1 MFSQAAISEELCLVN
16 LPQELS
22 LEIVQSG
29 KSVVQLEEVVNMLQ
43 KSGRKVVVHPDSW
56 APKLGIHIE
65 ETVSN
70 SFVLQYSVSQSLI
83 TSRPTMGQSTITLQI
98 CCAVLPALKMFCC
111 RFVAPFS
118 NRKTSI
124 NLTLMC
130 NFWDVIV

>member
-1 MFSQAAISEELCLVN
+1 MFGQASISEEPCLIN

-56 APKLGIHIE
+56 APKLGIHIG

-70 SFVLQYSVSQSLI
+70 TFVLEYFLNQSHYEQTSNGAKYEYVTDLLCSV
-83 TSRPTMGQSTITLQI
+83 TDVED
-98 CCAVLPALKMFCC
+98 VLL
-111 RFVAPFS
+111 
-118 NRKTSI
+118 SI
-124 NLTLMC
+124 RSAILEPENQQ
-130 NFWDVIV
+130 